1 MNKERREKLQE
12 AMTLVGEAKAIIEE
26 VHEQEEAAFESLPEN
41 LQYSDRGEVMQEAI
55 NALDDAIAACEEI
68 DGKLTDASA

>member
-26 VHEQEEAAFESLPEN
+26 VHEQEEEAFESLPEN

>member
-1 MNKERREKLQE
+1 
-12 AMTLVGEAKAIIEE
+12 MTLVGEAKAIIEE
-26 VHEQEEAAFESLPEN
+26 VHEQEEEAFESLPEN

>member
-12 AMTLVGEAKAIIEE
+12 AMTLVGDAKAIVEE
-26 VHEQEEAAFESLPEN
+26 VHEQEEEAFESMPEN
-41 LQYSDRGEVMQEAI
+41 LQSSVNGDVMQEAV

-68 DGKLTDASA
+68 DDKLTDASA

>member
-1 MNKERREKLQE
+1 
-12 AMTLVGEAKAIIEE
+12 MTLVGEAKAIIEE
-26 VHEQEEAAFESLPEN
+26 VHEQEEEAFESMPEN
-41 LQYSDRGEVMQEAI
+41 LQSSVNGDVMQEAI

>member
-12 AMTLVGEAKAIIEE
+12 AMVLVGDAKAIIEE
-26 VHEQEEAAFESLPEN
+26 VHEQEEEAFESLPEN
-41 LQYSDRGEVMQEAI
+41 LQSSVNGDVMQEAV

-68 DGKLTDASA
+68 DDKLTDASA

>member
-12 AMTLVGEAKAIIEE
+12 AMVLVGDAKAIIEE
-26 VHEQEEAAFESLPEN
+26 VHEQEEEAFESLPEN
-41 LQYSDRGEVMQEAI
+41 LQSSVNGDVMQEAV

-68 DGKLTDASA
+68 DDKLMDASA

>member
-26 VHEQEEAAFESLPEN
+26 VHEQEEEAFESMPEN
-41 LQYSDRGEVMQEAI
+41 LQSSVNGDVMQEAI

-68 DGKLTDASA
+68 DGKLMDASA